1 MYFELL
7 SYFFRHGR
15 NEKSPL
21 RALTHV
27 LAKDREEYGAS
38 RNEKSP
44 LRALTPR
51 SSQKLANYPSE

>member
-1 MYFELL
+1 MPALDQ
-7 SYFFRHGR
+7 GR

-44 LRALTPR
+44 LRALTHSPHDA
-51 SSQKLANYPSE
+51 SSQVVPQ